1 MRNTTS
7 AGGVLHLSCRPAVDN
22 CSRER
27 PGGVFMAGLRGGPG
41 HGQAAPQ
48 TLSVHGCSLAWLG
61 HPSHCSSSLCWAD
74 VGRELFPW
82 GVMAE
87 ATQLSK
93 GRDSRSLYGHLCS
106 CATDFLLNFPGPK
119 LFLQNSKLV

>member
-87 ATQLSK
+87 ATLSSAK
-93 GRDSRSLYGHLCS
+93 EETPGLCMGT
-106 CATDFLLNFPGPK
+106 CAHVP
-119 LFLQNSKLV
+119 QISS